1 MAAGIPSDP
10 REGADDLEVE
20 DGVRGNCTSR
30 SIQSSEGFRS
40 CGGQGWWSDV
50 PRGSTLG
57 GAPCAFRST
66 SERVFLCAPRTWA
79 GLACLEREK
88 TETHVG

>member
-30 SIQSSEGFRS
+30 SIQGSEGFPS
-40 CGGQGWWSDV
+40 CG
-50 PRGSTLG
+50 
-57 GAPCAFRST
+57 
-66 SERVFLCAPRTWA
+66 WA
-79 GLACLEREK
+79 GLVE
-88 TETHVG
+88 